1 MSKIKSHPREGVV
14 YECYRGFVDRG
25 RDRARKG
32 QLFVVNNKKISF
44 KDEVVM
50 EKASGRGVCI
60 IVNKDEFQDYF
71 CPAASTPEEQ
81 VPSIQQGVIYS
92 TIFHETN
99 LWDVVEEYFELLPQA
114 IQEWMKKEM
123 PDRFDKSKAF
133 EFAENDIFS
142 LSLSNHVPFV
152 IGHGLV
158 EEKDWMKCLVITK
171 PYTAEIFKSP
181 QGHQCIRFVKQ

>member
-14 YECYRGFVDRG
+14 YECYRGFVDRA

-32 QLFVVNNKKISF
+32 QLFVFNNNKF
-44 KDEVVM
+44 CFMDEIVM

-60 IVNKDEFQDYF
+60 IVKKDEFQDYF
-71 CPAASTPEEQ
+71 CPADSTPKEQ

-99 LWDVVEEYFELLPQA
+99 LWDVVEEYFELLPLP

-123 PDRFDKSKAF
+123 PDRFDKPKVF
-133 EFAENDIFS
+133 EFVENDIIATYYTK
-142 LSLSNHVPFV
+142 HTPFI
-152 IGHGLV
+152 IGRALV
-158 EEKDWMKCLVITK
+158 DEKDDMKCLVVSTS
-171 PYTAEIFKSP
+171 YTAEIFEGP
-181 QGHQCIRFVKQ
+181 QGHQCIRFVK

>member
-60 IVNKDEFQDYF
+60 IINKDEFQDYF

-81 VPSIQQGVIYS
+81 VPSIQQDVIYS

-99 LWDVVEEYFELLPQA
+99 LWDVVEEYFELLPPA

-123 PDRFDKSKAF
+123 PDRFDKSEAF
-133 EFAENDIFS
+133 KFVENDNIATYS
-142 LSLSNHVPFV
+142 TTHTPFV

-158 EEKDWMKCLVITK
+158 GKKDDMKCLVVND
-171 PYTAEIFKSP
+171 PYKAEIFEGPS
-181 QGHQCIRFVKQ
+181 GHQCIRFVK